1 MSDNY
6 IVYHNP
12 RCSKSR
18 MAVEYLNEAGKSVEI
33 IEYLKESPSKEELK
47 QVLEKLNVS
56 AESIIRK
63 GETDF
68 KENFKGRELTESQ
81 WIEAMVEFPKLIE
94 RPIVIKG
101 NKAVVARPTEL
112 IKDLD

>member
-1 MSDNY
+1 MSNKY
-6 IVYHNP
+6 TVYHNP

-18 MAVEYLNEAGKSVEI
+18 MAVEYLNEAGKSIEI
-33 IEYLKESPSKEELK
+33 IEYLKESPTKEELK
-47 QVLEKLNVS
+47 LVLEKLNVS

-63 GETDF
+63 GEADF
-68 KENFKGRELTESQ
+68 KEYFKGSELTENQ
-81 WIEAMVEFPKLIE
+81 WIEAMIKFPKLIE

-101 NKAVVARPTEL
+101 DKAVVARPTEL